1 MKNLLILPFILM
13 SLVSASQIVFIP
25 DTNFKNFLLADTIIN
40 TNKDGEIQITEASSS
55 PRMNIVCINK
65 NTKSVEGIKAFTN
78 LVSFY
83 CR

>member
-1 MKNLLILPFILM
+1 M

-40 TNKDGEIQITEASSS
+40 TNKDGEIQIIEASSS

-65 NTKSVEGIKAFTN
+65 NIKSVEGIKAFTN

>member
-40 TNKDGEIQITEASSS
+40 TNKDGEIQIIEASSS

-65 NTKSVEGIKAFTN
+65 NIKSVEGIKAFTN